1 MLWHLS
7 DDMFV
12 ILCVAAV
19 AVMSSGVFAAVFPF
33 SMFVRSVGVSV
44 AIL

>member
-7 DDMFV
+7 DDIFV
-12 ILCVAAV
+12 ILCVAVV
-19 AVMSSGVFAAVFPF
+19 AVMSSGVFAVFFPF
-33 SMFVRSVGVSV
+33 AMFVRSFGVRV